1 MVKKGYYGNEDLSLA
16 WDYFFRHTKFL
27 IQKGEKLKKKKKKK
41 KKKENFS
48 LKGIIEM

>member
-1 MVKKGYYGNEDLSLA
+1 MVKKGYYGNEGLSLA

-27 IQKGEKLKKKKKKK
+27 IQKGEHFFKKKKKKK
-41 KKKENFS
+41 IENFS

>member
-1 MVKKGYYGNEDLSLA
+1 MVKKGYYRNEGLSLA

-27 IQKGEKLKKKKKKK
+27 TQKGENFLFFKKKKKKI
-41 KKKENFS
+41 ENFS